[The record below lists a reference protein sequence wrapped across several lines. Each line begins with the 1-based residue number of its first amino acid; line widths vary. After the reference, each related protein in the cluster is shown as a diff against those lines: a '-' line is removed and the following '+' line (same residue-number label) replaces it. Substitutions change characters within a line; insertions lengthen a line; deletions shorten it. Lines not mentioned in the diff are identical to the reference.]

1 MKYVIYHFST
11 ATELRIISNQKLVS
25 FRKGI
30 RREETSYP
38 ALKDKRYFDSVAE
51 VST

>member
-11 ATELRIISNQKLVS
+11 ATELRITSNQKLVS

-30 RREETSYP
+30 RWEETSYP
-38 ALKDKRYFDSVAE
+38 ALKDEKYFDSLAE
-51 VST
+51 VSA